1 MNSVVVFTAVTGLLG
16 IVLGWVLNARLD
28 DWRWRRKQHLDA
40 YLGFL
45 DAADRFSPACHALWT
60 LGTLQRD
67 ADWLDGAAGV
77 RQLLA
82 EIDRAG
88 GHVRLAGTRKAG
100 ALSLNL
106 YVASS
111 KMLRRAMVTPAAT
124 EASYTAAVDEMVQA
138 YHKFVDQGRNDL
150 ALASWIEGK
159 WMEWRGE
166 SFSDLAKRRL
176 ADLEKS
182 DPVSELPAAPTL
194 NPIPGSSPTQPDRS
208 SS

>member
-28 DWRWRRKQHLDA
+28 NWRWRRKQHLDA
-40 YLGFL
+40 YLEFL
-45 DAADRFSPACHALWT
+45 DAADRFSPACHALWS

-100 ALSLNL
+100 VLSLNL

-111 KMLRRAMVTPAAT
+111 KMLRRAIVTPAAS
-124 EASYTAAVDEMVQA
+124 EVAYSAAVDEMVLA
-138 YHKFVDQGRNDL
+138 YHSFVDQGRNDL
-150 ALASWIEGK
+150 ALASWVGEK
-159 WMEWRGE
+159 WMRWRGE
-166 SFSDLAKRRL
+166 SFSDLTKRRL
-176 ADLEKS
+176 AELELS
-182 DPVSELPAAPTL
+182 DPMSELPAAPTL
-194 NPIPGSSPTQPDRS
+194 DPIPGSPTNQRG
-208 SS
+208 